1 MPLLPWQRPLRGQI
15 DIAHG
20 PPSLI
25 QMGRGCQTS
34 PWRLPPFPLV
44 GEGTAWNVLLIKTE
58 RSNRKISLSTAR
70 NISHSPSILWGA
82 QSLWKG
88 SILKGVLRL
97 TRGENAVVKQV
108 LGVVESPRE
117 RYLLQNQPL
126 SLVSNMLSIKE

>member
-1 MPLLPWQRPLRGQI
+1 MPLLPRQRPLRGQI
-15 DIAHG
+15 DIAHS

-25 QMGRGCQTS
+25 QMGRRCQTS

-70 NISHSPSILWGA
+70 NISHSPTILWGA